1 MPVFA
6 PLNWFRDFLRG
17 ALTLTHRFTA
27 KLTSFFGLNKTR
39 HRSRYHTAIVWFG
52 LLVLSLS
59 VTYAYAIDPPAATTA
74 NSAIANPVRHTREFR
89 GAWVATV
96 ANIDWPSQPDLSVEA
111 QQTELL
117 DILDRMQELN
127 LNALVL
133 QVRPAGDAFYASSI
147 EPWSYWLTDQQ
158 GRAPQPYYDPLEFAI
173 TESHK
178 RNIELHAWFNPYR
191 AQNASLFPLAANHM
205 AEQFPQYAYVYG
217 KLLWMDPG
225 AKQVQDRTYD
235 TIMDVVRRY
244 DVDGIHLDDYF
255 YPYPESG
262 VDFPDYD
269 TYDAYVRS
277 GGTLSLGDWR
287 RNNVNEMV
295 ERLHTGIQAE
305 KPNVKFGISPFGIY
319 RPGQPPGIDGLDQ
332 YAAIYADPK
341 LWLQRGWVDYIAPQL
356 YWPIDRQAQSYPVLL
371 DWWVS
376 NNPQNRHVYVG
387 NYLSQLE
394 GAGWPVEE
402 FEDQV
407 AITRKE
413 ADRLSLGNIFFSMKM
428 FMRNS
433 QGVND
438 VFKSS
443 IYAQPA
449 LPPAMEW
456 LDNQLPEPPA
466 NLQAASGRLMWDRDT
481 SGDVRSWTLYQ
492 KQGNGWKLRQVLNAN
507 TVNVS
512 LPSGVY
518 AVCAVDRLANESA
531 AATVEVKG

>member
-1 MPVFA
+1 MPLVSMY
-6 PLNWFRDFLRG
+6 R
-17 ALTLTHRFTA
+17 
-27 KLTSFFGLNKTR
+27 
-39 HRSRYHTAIVWFG
+39 RSRYHSAMMWIG

-59 VTYAYAIDPPAATTA
+59 ATYAYAIDPPTTP
-74 NSAIANPVRHTREFR
+74 SRISSTPPVQHSREFR

-117 DILDRMQELN
+117 EILDRMQELN

-133 QVRPAGDAFYASSI
+133 QVRPAGDAFYASEI
-147 EPWSYWLTDQQ
+147 EPWSYWLTARQ

-205 AEQFPQYAYVYG
+205 AEQFPEYAYVYG

-225 AKQVQDRTYD
+225 AREVQDRTYD

-262 VDFPDYD
+262 VDFPDYA
-269 TYDAYVRS
+269 TYDAYTRS

-287 RNNVNEMV
+287 RNNVNQMV

-305 KPNVKFGISPFGIY
+305 KPYVKFGISPFGIY

-376 NNPQNRHVYVG
+376 NNPQRRHVYVG

-413 ADRLSLGNIFFSMKM
+413 AGRLSLGNIFFSMKM

-443 IYAQPA
+443 IYSQPA

-456 LDNQLPEPPA
+456 LDNQPPDA
-466 NLQAASGRLMWDRDT
+466 PAHLQAASGRLMWERDS

-492 KQGNGWKLRQVLNAN
+492 KQGNSWKLRQVLNAN

-512 LPSGVY
+512 VPSGIY

>member
-1 MPVFA
+1 
-6 PLNWFRDFLRG
+6 
-17 ALTLTHRFTA
+17 
-27 KLTSFFGLNKTR
+27 
-39 HRSRYHTAIVWFG
+39 
-52 LLVLSLS
+52 
-59 VTYAYAIDPPAATTA
+59 
-74 NSAIANPVRHTREFR
+74 
-89 GAWVATV
+89 VATV
-96 ANIDWPSQPDLSVEA
+96 ANIDWPSQPDLPVEA
-111 QQTELL
+111 QQAELL
-117 DILDRMQELN
+117 RILDRMQELN

-147 EPWSYWLTDQQ
+147 EPWSYWLTARQ

-225 AKQVQDRTYD
+225 AREVQDRTYE

-262 VDFPDYD
+262 VDFPDEA
-269 TYDAYVRS
+269 TYNAYLRS

-287 RNNVNEMV
+287 RNNVNQMV

-305 KPNVKFGISPFGIY
+305 KPYVKFGISPFGIY

-407 AITRKE
+407 AITRQE
-413 ADRLSLGNIFFSMKM
+413 AGRLSLGNIFFSMKM

-443 IYAQPA
+443 IYSQPA
-449 LPPAMEW
+449 LPPAMAW
-456 LDNQLPEPPA
+456 LDNQPPDA
-466 NLQAASGRLMWDRDT
+466 PAHLQAASGRLMWERDS

-492 KQGNGWKLRQVLNAN
+492 KQSNGWKLRQVLNAGAT
-507 TVNVS
+507 TV
-512 LPSGVY
+512 GVPPGIY

-531 AATVEVKG
+531 AATIELKG